1 MPCSLEGPTLWAD
14 GALMSLTRSV
24 FLEPRLWLCG
34 MVQGEITFFQGDIT
48 HQSLNHC
55 YYRVLMWITQTSE
68 YKWATNLNMN
78 IQELLESYYYIW
90 PSRGQL
96 RIKNPWMLETR
107 ANRFGSFCQKSI
119 SILYQQDK
127 IINLVRGLLNTSV
140 KLFFKSL

>member
-55 YYRVLMWITQTSE
+55 HYSVLMWITQTPE

-119 SILYQQDK
+119 SIMYQQDK

-140 KLFFKSL
+140 KLFFKTL